1 MIRRWRI
8 ERSQVWVKNNGAVTK
23 APPGGTS
30 RPVVC
35 TCGYAKNGFT
45 CVSRF
50 PALLTRLPRS
60 RETRRMRV
68 GTHLKSH
75 CCSPVFLQAARYAPK
90 AKDLLRNFSTTE
102 ERLQSTRLSLSLSL
116 SALTALHLLVFSS
129 KSTSNL
135 FEGGR
140 QKSSRENGRK
150 KGDCAKNVQKICE
163 EDRKY
168 PKSTLM
174 IFEWNKFLFHN
185 FIYFYREDIR
195 STETTRSRYM
205 ENFHRME
212 ENFKYWREIFEH
224 FRVTGGHP
232 LGT

>member
-8 ERSQVWVKNNGAVTK
+8 ERSQVWVKNNGAGNESTTGRNV
-23 APPGGTS
+23 TS

-116 SALTALHLLVFSS
+116 SALTAIHLLVFSS

-135 FEGGR
+135 FEGSR

-163 EDRKY
+163 EDTKY
-168 PKSTLM
+168 PRNTRCDVRGM
-174 IFEWNKFLFHN
+174 EQIF
-185 FIYFYREDIR
+185 I
-195 STETTRSRYM
+195 
-205 ENFHRME
+205 
-212 ENFKYWREIFEH
+212 
-224 FRVTGGHP
+224 P
-232 LGT
+232 

>member
-8 ERSQVWVKNNGAVTK
+8 ERSQVWVKNNGAGNESTT
-23 APPGGTS
+23 GGNVTS

-116 SALTALHLLVFSS
+116 SALTCWCFRVKVRRIFS
-129 KSTSNL
+129 KGVGKNL
-135 FEGGR
+135 REKMEGKEAIVQRMYRRYVKKIQNIQEIRVVMFE
-140 QKSSRENGRK
+140 
-150 KGDCAKNVQKICE
+150 
-163 EDRKY
+163 
-168 PKSTLM
+168 
-174 IFEWNKFLFHN
+174 EWNKFLFHN

-195 STETTRSRYM
+195 STETTRSRYV

-212 ENFKYWREIFEH
+212 ENFKYWREIFD
-224 FRVTGGHP
+224 
-232 LGT
+232 

>member
-1 MIRRWRI
+1 MRRMDLHAFHGSRHCWHDCHAV
-8 ERSQVWVKNNGAVTK
+8 ERHVE
-23 APPGGTS
+23 
-30 RPVVC
+30 
-35 TCGYAKNGFT
+35 
-45 CVSRF
+45 CVSVRILKVT
-50 PALLTRLPRS
+50 AAHRSSCRPRD
-60 RETRRMRV
+60 TRRRLKTFF
-68 GTHLKSH
+68 GT
-75 CCSPVFLQAARYAPK
+75 FLRPRNASRAR
-90 AKDLLRNFSTTE
+90 D
-102 ERLQSTRLSLSLSL
+102 SLSLSL

-135 FEGGR
+135 FEGSR

-163 EDRKY
+163 EDTKY